1 MTRITTLRVDARF
14 DALLTLAAVLLV
26 GFFAG
31 RLVSPSLYVATALV
45 AVLVWRGTTERTMND
60 SRADD
65 LAFLP
70 DELRARASDAL
81 TRCGDGDARRL
92 LLVVVTQARPLLTR
106 SRAQLDERAER
117 ETRENVSSLVD
128 ACCATAELLAD
139 LDRAIA
145 ASPQKPDATARAP
158 QLRQRLAD
166 HLGGAATTLEE
177 LYLAG
182 IEHETDALSRVSQLT
197 AAIHEDAA
205 ARRAATDEIQRVLN
219 P

>member
-1 MTRITTLRVDARF
+1 MTRASPMPGDVRP

-26 GFFAG
+26 GFVAG
-31 RLVSPSLYVATALV
+31 RLVSPSMYVATALV
-45 AVLVWRGTTERTMND
+45 AVLVWRGTRERATDD
-60 SRADD
+60 SRGDD

-70 DELRARASDAL
+70 NDLRTRASEAL
-81 TRCGDGDARRL
+81 ARCGDGDARRL
-92 LLVVVTQARPLLTR
+92 LLVVITQARPLFTR
-106 SRAQLDERAER
+106 NRTQLDERAER

-128 ACCATAELLAD
+128 ACCVTAELLAD
-139 LDRAIA
+139 LDRAIVA
-145 ASPQKPDATARAP
+145 APQGSDASARAP

-197 AAIHEDAA
+197 TAIHDDAA
-205 ARRAATDEIQRVLN
+205 ARRAATEEIQRVLK